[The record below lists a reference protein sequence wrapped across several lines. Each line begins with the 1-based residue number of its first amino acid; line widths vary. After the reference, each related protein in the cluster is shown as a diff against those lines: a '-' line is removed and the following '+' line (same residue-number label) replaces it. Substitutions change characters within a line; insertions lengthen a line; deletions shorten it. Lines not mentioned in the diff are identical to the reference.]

1 MSPTFTVTFKL
12 LSNKF
17 MNSSNKLTLSKSPVH
32 IVIKSSILPSKIKYL
47 VKNCRQCVYYSII
60 YWLN

>member
-32 IVIKSSILPSKIKYL
+32 IVIKSSIYPPK
-47 VKNCRQCVYYSII
+47 
-60 YWLN
+60 